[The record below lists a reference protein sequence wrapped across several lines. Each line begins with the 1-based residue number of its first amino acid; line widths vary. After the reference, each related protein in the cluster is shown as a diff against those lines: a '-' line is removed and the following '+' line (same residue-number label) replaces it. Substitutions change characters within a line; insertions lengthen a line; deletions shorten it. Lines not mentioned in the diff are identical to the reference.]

1 MDPKENVFEKHRKK
15 QFQWVLSLP
24 APAGSNLDHLLDGSS
39 EPHPHHTPGEGE
51 RRYFGC
57 NLLTW
62 TKSAGKENQL
72 PGDPEDKYLL
82 LATPIDLKPDQ
93 STTTNL
99 EFTTHQFRILQ
110 LDTQNLEMAASQV
123 MSSPLSATGSA
134 YRPSPLSA
142 RSAQWSTVAEAS
154 EDSDNTLTIDPRHE
168 MKEPLSTIEDSLEEL
183 DQLEEDIEAIAAAA
197 TQVTLNDRQDKGNRI
212 RGEKASP
219 SSTVAET
226 ASPASRPAQRTPAWS
241 GKDEASR
248 RISTSNST
256 LVAKFDQDVGQAQP
270 AATLRRVARPASL
283 APPKPIQ
290 KTSKPPTIPTFELPG
305 ERVARELKE
314 KKAAR
319 LSMQANSPKAAE
331 VGSPQRTRS
340 VRSTKPPTV
349 PNFELPGERY
359 SRQKKERL
367 EQRLK
372 DEEEEI
378 RRRRQFKAK
387 PPPSAGAP
395 TVRSTFTSRQ
405 RQSTGGQSEQGSSFS
420 TAAESSP
427 KAGAS
432 KRQSVTM
439 APSAVRTASITSA
452 STVSTAARGRTFS
465 IGSSQVSTRATSSS
479 AGSVASGSKRNTMP
493 TEEMHRLKTRGRH
506 VYMRDNKEQE
516 KRDREEAIKLARQ
529 KYAQMSRDL
538 AAQSRARKG

>member
-1 MDPKENVFEKHRKK
+1 MEKHRKK

-24 APAGSNLDHLLDGSS
+24 APAGSSLDHLLDGSS
-39 EPHPHHTPGEGE
+39 DPDPHHIPGEGE

-82 LATPIDLKPDQ
+82 LATPIDLKPDH
-93 STTTNL
+93 STTANL

-123 MSSPLSATGSA
+123 MSTPLSATGNA

-142 RSAQWSTVAEAS
+142 TSAQWSTVAEAS

-168 MKEPLSTIEDSLEEL
+168 AKKPLSTIEDSFEEL
-183 DQLEEDIEAIAAAA
+183 DQLEENIEAIAAAA
-197 TQVTLNDRQDKGNRI
+197 TQMTLDDRQDKATYI
-212 RGEKASP
+212 RGEQESASP
-219 SSTVAET
+219 STVAKT
-226 ASPASRPAQRTPAWS
+226 APPASQPVQRTPARP
-241 GKDEASR
+241 GKDETSR
-248 RISTSNST
+248 RSSTRNST
-256 LVAKFDQDVGQAQP
+256 LMSDFDKDVEQAQP
-270 AATLRRVARPASL
+270 AATLRKVARPASL

-290 KTSKPPTIPTFELPG
+290 RNNKPPTIPTFELPG

-319 LSMQANSPKAAE
+319 LSLQANSPKAAA
-331 VGSPQRTRS
+331 VSSPQRTRS

-378 RRRRQFKAK
+378 RRRRQFKAR

-405 RQSTGGQSEQGSSFS
+405 RQTTTGQSEQGNSFS
-420 TAAESSP
+420 PAAESSP

-439 APSAVRTASITSA
+439 IPSSVRTASIKSA
-452 STVSTAARGRTFS
+452 STVSTTARGRTSS

-479 AGSVASGSKRNTMP
+479 AGSVASGSKRNTMS
-493 TEEMHRLKTRGRH
+493 TEEIQQQKTRGRH
-506 VYMRDNKEQE
+506 VYTRDNNVARSKEQE